1 MDEEQQDL
9 SSKPLEP
16 ISSCPNLPLD
26 KNDLGRYKNSDKK
39 TQKNRSMRF
48 ISTFLFLAAAGAGL
62 WWVDEKQPDLK
73 IKALQIATKTS
84 VNVLESRFSASQL
97 LEKEKGINQS
107 EFFLKYHPYLL
118 MEVKFINQASVSEE
132 GVILWDLID
141 GEMVL
146 DSKIWKKTHGF
157 ADCINS
163 AATYEEYRIVTSL
176 ALSGGVADRTTLINN
191 LEINPSEA
199 SLLLEKCRKKKL
211 IVKQGN
217 HYRLHLQ
224 NPLFHLKPVTDTPF
238 PLVTKNVKTT
248 EKMQRRYSPSQ
259 IKKAAEAAFG
269 EEFAIRHT
277 QEVFLPIYSVKSSE
291 GGEYPHTIHLN
302 AISGQKISNLSFIE

>member
-1 MDEEQQDL
+1 MN
-9 SSKPLEP
+9 KLEK
-16 ISSCPNLPLD
+16 L
-26 KNDLGRYKNSDKK
+26 
-39 TQKNRSMRF
+39 QKN
-48 ISTFLFLAAAGAGL
+48 IDDKLLT
-62 WWVDEKQPDLK
+62 
-73 IKALQIATKTS
+73 IKHIG
-84 VNVLESRFSASQL
+84 SR
-97 LEKEKGINQS
+97 G
-107 EFFLKYHPYLL
+107 
-118 MEVKFINQASVSEE
+118 E
-132 GVILWDLID
+132 GVSSLTT
-141 GEMVL
+141 E
-146 DSKIWKKTHGF
+146 
-157 ADCINS
+157 INYKES
-163 AATYEEYRIVTSL
+163 NYPYRLTSL
-176 ALSGGVADRTTLINN
+176 ALNGGVADRTSLINN

-199 SLLLEKCRKKKL
+199 NLLLEKCRKKKL

>member
-73 IKALQIATKTS
+73 IKALQVATKTS

-146 DSKIWKKTHGF
+146 DSKIWKKT
-157 ADCINS
+157 
-163 AATYEEYRIVTSL
+163 L
-176 ALSGGVADRTTLINN
+176 
-191 LEINPSEA
+191 
-199 SLLLEKCRKKKL
+199 
-211 IVKQGN
+211 
-217 HYRLHLQ
+217 
-224 NPLFHLKPVTDTPF
+224 
-238 PLVTKNVKTT
+238 
-248 EKMQRRYSPSQ
+248 
-259 IKKAAEAAFG
+259 
-269 EEFAIRHT
+269 
-277 QEVFLPIYSVKSSE
+277 
-291 GGEYPHTIHLN
+291 
-302 AISGQKISNLSFIE
+302 